1 MASPNQMVVA
11 PVDNMEY
18 KSDFELGWK
27 MKSGLLQEIRTYGE
41 WLLFSDITMRGEYQ
55 AARDWL
61 LQQPR
66 EKELT
71 IVDLGANVGFTSFY
85 LMDGLLQKGFR
96 FKNLLVEAHLG
107 NFGDLSRRLEA
118 NKKVLGQNIA
128 VPICGL
134 VGKRYGKAHLRTD
147 GLNTI
152 YRAFE
157 NKPDGVSHEVSYVD
171 LEDYLDDSPV
181 DLIKCDI
188 EGSEV
193 DFVKNYRPL
202 LNRTRFLVLELHSS
216 VPGVKE
222 IPETLLNECGFLHR
236 FEASING
243 DCTTECFWK

>member
-1 MASPNQMVVA
+1 
-11 PVDNMEY
+11 MEY
-18 KSDFELGWK
+18 KSDFELGWR

-61 LQQPR
+61 LQQPQS
-66 EKELT
+66 KELT

-85 LMDGLLQKGFR
+85 FMDGLLQKGHK
-96 FKNLLVEAHLG
+96 FKNLLVEAHPG
-107 NFGDLSRRLEA
+107 NFGDLSRRLNA
-118 NKKVLGQNIA
+118 NKNVLGQNLA

-134 VGKRYGKAHLRTD
+134 VGKRYGKAYLRTD

-152 YRAFE
+152 YRVYPE
-157 NKPDGVSHEVSYVD
+157 KPEGYSTELSYVD
-171 LEDYLDDSPV
+171 LNDYLNDDPI

-193 DFVKNYRPL
+193 DFVKNYKEL
-202 LNRTRFLVLELHSS
+202 LSRTRFLVIELHHS
-216 VPGVKE
+216 VPGVNV
-222 IPETLLNECGFLHR
+222 IPTTLKDECGFVHR

>member
-1 MASPNQMVVA
+1 
-11 PVDNMEY
+11 MEY
-18 KSDFELGWK
+18 KADFNLGWK
-27 MKSGLLQEIRTYGE
+27 LGSGLLQEIRTYGE
-41 WLLFSDITMRGEYQ
+41 WLLFTDITIRGEYQ

-61 LQQPR
+61 LQQSPD
-66 EKELT
+66 KELT
-71 IVDLGANVGFTSFY
+71 LVDLGANVGFTSFY
-85 LMDGLLQKGFR
+85 LMDGLLQKGYK

-107 NFGDLSRRLEA
+107 NFGDLSRRFES

-152 YRAFE
+152 YRVSE

-193 DFVKNYRPL
+193 DFVQNYKPL
-202 LNRTRFLVLELHSS
+202 LNRTRFLVLELHHS
-216 VPGVKE
+216 VPGVNV
-222 IPETLLNECGFLHR
+222 IPEILKNECGFVHQ